1 VCYRHCYRELMARSS
16 LGRALCASGAQRYA
30 ACGPATTTAFVHSQE
45 ISMAQQPDD
54 KQKGGKIEGEGSY
67 TGAKQYN
74 DATRE
79 FVEEGKVGQAAGK
92 AKPKT
97 PEEAREMEAA
107 ERAGKARAK
116 EEDPALRGR
125 DDGADE

>member
-1 VCYRHCYRELMARSS
+1 
-16 LGRALCASGAQRYA
+16 
-30 ACGPATTTAFVHSQE
+30 
-45 ISMAQQPDD
+45 MAQQRND
-54 KQKGGKIEGEGSY
+54 KQEGGKIEGEGSY

-79 FVEEGKVGQAAGK
+79 FVEKGKVKPAARK
-92 AKPKT
+92 AKPAT

-116 EEDPALRGR
+116 EEDPALRGQN
-125 DDGADE
+125 DGSEE